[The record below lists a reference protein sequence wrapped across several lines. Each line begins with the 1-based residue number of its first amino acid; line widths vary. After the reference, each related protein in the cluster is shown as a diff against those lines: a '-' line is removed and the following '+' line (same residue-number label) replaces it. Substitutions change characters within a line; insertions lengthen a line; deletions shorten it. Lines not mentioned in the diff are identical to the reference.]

1 MASTQISGKL
11 EDKGGN
17 AVEGGEII
25 AVPEKA
31 LTFPSNGGEDLENA
45 ALAVAS
51 TDANGNYT
59 ISDSLLAG
67 TNDYHVIARWTD
79 SNGDLRQATPNY
91 PGLTAERP
99 TTLIDS
105 WEDQDVAE
113 YGGETSYV
121 NGFVSSPAIDSYA
134 LDMGSDGSA
143 RTIIS
148 EKSDGL
154 NAYPSRGDIFEC
166 YVRYTKSADSPYLM
180 WALPNKATFP
190 NDMYRARINASDGDF
205 NIGKRKDGNKPKT
218 SSANVSTSAGTWY
231 RIRVEYDVDSD
242 GIIRGKLYDPNDNL
256 LADVQINDT
265 EYTAES
271 FGLAANNIFGN
282 STRQYFDLAEII

>member
-11 EDKGGN
+11 EDKNGN
-17 AVEGGEII
+17 AVEGGEIMAI
-25 AVPEKA
+25 PEKK

-45 ALAVAS
+45 PIAVAS

-59 ISDSLLAG
+59 ISNSLLAG
-67 TNDYHVIARWTD
+67 VNNYHVIARWTD
-79 SNGDLRQATPNY
+79 SNGDLRQTTPNY

-99 TTLIDS
+99 AILIDS

-148 EKSDGL
+148 ESGDGL

-166 YVRYTKSADSPYLM
+166 YVRYTKNDDSPYLM
-180 WALPNKATFP
+180 WALPNKTTFP
-190 NDMYRARINASDGDF
+190 NDMYRV
-205 NIGKRKDGNKPKT
+205 NIEANSNTFDIAKRLNGNRPKV
-218 SSANVSTSAGTWY
+218 SSASVSTSSGTWY

-242 GIIRGKLYDPNDNL
+242 GVIRSKLYDLNGTL
-256 LADVQINDT
+256 LADAQINDT

-271 FGLAANNIFGN
+271 FGLAANNINGN
-282 STRQYFDLAEII
+282 TTKQYFDFAEII